1 MAKRFK
7 ADKQNAA
14 IVDKVKRVLDSTD
27 YIDTVRI
34 VIEGS
39 RGEVP
44 TITYCIKEFI
54 TPDEEGDTE

>member
-1 MAKRFK
+1 MAIKYK
-7 ADKQNAA
+7 EINQNIA
-14 IVDKVKRVLDSTD
+14 IVNKVKRVLASTD

-54 TPDEEGDTE
+54 TPDEDND